1 MTTEVHDSARI
12 QQRKVLAKV
21 LRLIIQRRMTAPAL
35 FVLESA
41 KPLTFIA
48 AQSLIVFEPIIRTIL
63 PLPDYEI
70 FTQAI
75 EDRENIEWM
84 IRQLEVA
91 EEKGLPKRRSTTQ
104 QHNDEA

>member
-1 MTTEVHDSARI
+1 MITEVRDSARI

-21 LRLIIQRRMTAPAL
+21 LRIIIQRRMTALAL

-41 KPLTFIA
+41 KPLTFLA

-63 PLPDYEI
+63 RLPDYEI

-91 EEKGLPKRRSTTQ
+91 EEKRLPKRRSTTQ